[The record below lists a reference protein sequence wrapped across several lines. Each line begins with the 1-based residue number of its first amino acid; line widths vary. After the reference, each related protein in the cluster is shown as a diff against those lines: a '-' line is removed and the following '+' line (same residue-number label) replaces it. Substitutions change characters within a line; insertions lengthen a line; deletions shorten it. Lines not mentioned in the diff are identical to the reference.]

1 MHSRGRRLRPQAVL
15 VTCAPGEGVSGNKRN
30 AAPVNACLTWAQIL
44 VFSEGIS
51 RFAKRG
57 ELADGPPTREG
68 RETMRISLLAALI
81 LAAATLPTLA
91 EGRVQGVVHG
101 TAEIGQGAV
110 QGTAQAGKGLA
121 QGTATVARHGP
132 GDCRRCAR
140 DGYGRQEDRQGR
152 LVHRDARLRLLT
164 AELDQAE
171 RDCAAPCLH
180 RASEAP

>member
-1 MHSRGRRLRPQAVL
+1 M
-15 VTCAPGEGVSGNKRN
+15 
-30 AAPVNACLTWAQIL
+30 
-44 VFSEGIS
+44 
-51 RFAKRG
+51 
-57 ELADGPPTREG
+57 
-68 RETMRISLLAALI
+68 MRISLLAALI

-164 AELDQAE
+164 AEIGSSGAGL
-171 RDCAAPCLH
+171 RRPLL
-180 RASEAP
+180 ASRKRGALVMG